1 LRLNHPI
8 RTALRRAAMVMLFR
22 PLARVMFG
30 LNKIGAEN
38 LPTHGPAIIVANHNS
53 HVDTLVLLCIFP
65 SRLIGRLRPLA
76 AADHFLGDPVSS
88 WFSRRVVGIIPLK
101 RTGVER
107 GEDVLAQ
114 AKQAL
119 NQGDILIVF
128 PEGTRGEPEELG
140 AFKAGVA
147 RLAEAAPETPIVPIF
162 IQGAGRALP
171 KGSKI
176 PVPFDITIVIGQ
188 ALAFSGSR
196 PQLIAELRTRLA
208 ALKALAPP
216 LKWE

>member
-1 LRLNHPI
+1 
-8 RTALRRAAMVMLFR
+8 MVMLFR
-22 PLARVMFG
+22 PIARLMFG
-30 LNKIGAEN
+30 LNRIGAEN
-38 LPTHGPAIIVANHNS
+38 LPTEGPAIVVANHNS

-65 SRLIGRLRPLA
+65 SRLIGRLRPVA

-101 RTGVER
+101 RTGAAK

-119 NQGDILIVF
+119 ANGDILIVF
-128 PEGTRGEPEELG
+128 PEGTRGAPEEIG

-147 RLAEAAPETPIVPIF
+147 RLAEAAPDAPIVPIY

-171 KGSKI
+171 RGSKI
-176 PVPFDITIVIGQ
+176 PVPFDITIVIGR
-188 ALAFSGSR
+188 ALKFGGSR
-196 PQLIAELRTRLA
+196 HQLVTDLRDQID

>member
-1 LRLNHPI
+1 MVLLFKPI
-8 RTALRRAAMVMLFR
+8 
-22 PLARVMFG
+22 ARMFFG

-38 LPTHGPAIIVANHNS
+38 LPLKGPAIIVANHNS

-65 SRLIGRLRPLA
+65 SSLIGKLRPVA
-76 AADHFLGDPVSS
+76 AADHFLSDPVSS

-101 RTGVER
+101 RTGAAR

-114 AKQAL
+114 AKEAL
-119 NQGDILIVF
+119 SDGDILIVF
-128 PEGTRGEPEELG
+128 PEGTRGAPEEIG

-147 RLAEAAPETPIVPIF
+147 RLAEAAPAAPIIPVY

-171 KGSKI
+171 RGSKI
-176 PVPFDITIVIGQ
+176 PVPFDISIVIGE
-188 ALAFSGSR
+188 ALRFEGSR
-196 PQLIAELRTRLA
+196 PDLIAALRSRMD

>member
-8 RTALRRAAMVMLFR
+8 RTTLRRIAMVMLFR
-22 PLARVMFG
+22 PVARVMFG

-38 LPTHGPAIIVANHNS
+38 LPTEGPAIIVANHNS

-65 SRLIGRLRPLA
+65 SRLIGRLRPVA

-88 WFSRRVVGIIPLK
+88 WFSRRVVGVIPLK

-107 GEDVLAQ
+107 GEDVLAE

-119 NQGDILIVF
+119 NEGDILIVF

-147 RLAEAAPETPIVPIF
+147 RLAEAAPDAPIVPIY

-171 KGSKI
+171 KGTAI
-176 PVPFDITIVIGQ
+176 PVPFDITIVIGE
-188 ALAFSGSR
+188 AMAFAGSR
-196 PQLIAELRTRLA
+196 PDLIAALRSKLA

>member
-1 LRLNHPI
+1 
-8 RTALRRAAMVMLFR
+8 MVTLFR

-30 LNKIGAEN
+30 LNKIGAQN
-38 LPTHGPAIIVANHNS
+38 LPTQGPAIIVANHNS

-65 SRLIGRLRPLA
+65 SRLIGRLRPVA

-114 AKQAL
+114 AKEAL
-119 NQGDILIVF
+119 GDGDILIVF
-128 PEGTRGEPEELG
+128 PEGTRGAPEEMG

-147 RLAEAAPETPIVPIF
+147 RLAEAAPLAPVIPIY

-171 KGSKI
+171 KGAKI
-176 PVPFDITIVIGQ
+176 PVPFDITIVIGE
-188 ALAFSGSR
+188 AIKFTGSR
-196 PQLIAELRTRLA
+196 PDLIADLRTKLD

>member
-1 LRLNHPI
+1 LKLNHPI
-8 RTALRRAAMVMLFR
+8 RTALRRVAMVLLFR
-22 PLARVMFG
+22 PIARLMFG

-38 LPTHGPAIIVANHNS
+38 LPTQGPAIIVANHNS

-65 SRLIGRLRPLA
+65 SRLIGKLRPVA

-101 RTGVER
+101 RVGAQK

-114 AKQAL
+114 AKVAL
-119 NQGDILIVF
+119 ADGDILIVF
-128 PEGTRGEPEELG
+128 PEGTRGAPEEIG

-147 RLAEAAPETPIVPIF
+147 RLAEAAPNAPIVPIY

-171 KGSKI
+171 RGSKI
-176 PVPFDITIVIGQ
+176 PVPFDITIVIGK
-188 ALAFSGSR
+188 ALKFSGSR
-196 PQLIAELRTRLA
+196 SQLVADLRDRID
-208 ALKALAPP
+208 ALKSLAPP

>member
-8 RTALRRAAMVMLFR
+8 RTALRRTAMILLFK
-22 PLARVMFG
+22 PVARLFFG
-30 LNKIGAEN
+30 LNKIGADN
-38 LPTHGPAIIVANHNS
+38 LPVKGPAILVANHNS
-53 HVDTLVLLCIFP
+53 HVDTLVLLCSFP
-65 SRLIGRLRPLA
+65 SSLIGKLRPVA

-101 RTGVER
+101 RTGSER
-107 GEDVLAQ
+107 GEDVLAE
-114 AKQAL
+114 AKEAL
-119 NQGDILIVF
+119 VDGDILIVF
-128 PEGTRGEPEELG
+128 PEGTRGEPEEIG

-147 RLAEAAPETPIVPIF
+147 RLAEAAPDTPIVPIY

-171 KGSKI
+171 RGSKI

-188 ALAFSGSR
+188 ALKFEGSR
-196 PQLIAELRTRLA
+196 SDLISGLRTRIDE
-208 ALKALAPP
+208 LKALAPP

>member
-8 RTALRRAAMVMLFR
+8 RTALRRAAMVALFR
-22 PLARVMFG
+22 PIARVMFG
-30 LNKIGAEN
+30 LNQIGREN
-38 LPTHGPAIIVANHNS
+38 LPTRGPAIIVANHNS

-65 SRLIGRLRPLA
+65 SRLIGQLRPVA

-101 RTGVER
+101 RTGANR
-107 GEDVLAQ
+107 DEDVLAE

-119 NQGDILIVF
+119 KEGDILIVF
-128 PEGTRGEPEELG
+128 PEGTRGAPEELG

-147 RLAEAAPETPIVPIF
+147 RLAEAAPDAPIVPIY

-171 KGSKI
+171 KGTAI

-188 ALAFSGSR
+188 ALAFAGSR
-196 PQLIAELRTRLA
+196 PELIATLRTKLA

>member
-8 RTALRRAAMVMLFR
+8 RTALRRLAMVTLFR
-22 PLARVMFG
+22 PIARVMFG

-38 LPTHGPAIIVANHNS
+38 LPLDGPAIIVANHNS
-53 HVDTLVLLCIFP
+53 HIDTLVLLCIFP
-65 SRLIGRLRPLA
+65 SRLIGRLRPVA

-101 RTGVER
+101 RTDIAR
-107 GEDVLAQ
+107 GEDVLAE

-119 NQGDILIVF
+119 SEGDILIVF

-147 RLAEAAPETPIVPIF
+147 RLAEAAPDAPIVPIY

-171 KGSKI
+171 KGAKI
-176 PVPFDITIVIGQ
+176 PVPFDITIVIGE
-188 ALAFSGSR
+188 ALSFAGSR
-196 PQLIAELRTRLA
+196 PALIAELRAQLA
-208 ALKALAPP
+208 NLKALAPP

>member
-1 LRLNHPI
+1 LRLNHPV

-22 PLARVMFG
+22 PVARLMFG
-30 LNKIGAEN
+30 LNKVGAQN
-38 LPTHGPAIIVANHNS
+38 LPTQGPAIIVANHNS

-65 SRLIGRLRPLA
+65 SRLIGRLRPVA

-101 RTGVER
+101 RSGAVK

-114 AKQAL
+114 AKEAL
-119 NQGDILIVF
+119 NDGDILIVF
-128 PEGTRGEPEELG
+128 PEGTRGAPEEIG

-147 RLAEAAPETPIVPIF
+147 RLAEAAPDAPIVPIY

-171 KGSKI
+171 RGSKI
-176 PVPFDITIVIGQ
+176 PVPFDITIVIGEPLRF
-188 ALAFSGSR
+188 AGSR
-196 PQLIAELRTRLA
+196 PELIVQLRDRID
-208 ALKALAPP
+208 ALKSLAPP

>member
-1 LRLNHPI
+1 MVLLFKPVARL
-8 RTALRRAAMVMLFR
+8 F
-22 PLARVMFG
+22 FG

-38 LPTHGPAIIVANHNS
+38 LPLKGPAIIVANHNS
-53 HVDTLVLLCIFP
+53 HVDTLVLLCSFP
-65 SRLIGRLRPLA
+65 SSMIGKLRPVA

-101 RTGVER
+101 RTGSTR
-107 GEDVLAQ
+107 GEDVLAE
-114 AKQAL
+114 AKDAL
-119 NQGDILIVF
+119 GDDDILIVY
-128 PEGTRGEPEELG
+128 PEGTRGAPEEIG

-147 RLAEAAPETPIVPIF
+147 RLAEAAPDTPIVPIY

-171 KGSKI
+171 RGSKI

-188 ALAFSGSR
+188 ALKFEGSR
-196 PQLIAELRTRLA
+196 PNLISALRNRIDE
-208 ALKALAPP
+208 LKALAPP

>member
-1 LRLNHPI
+1 LKLNHPI
-8 RTALRRAAMVMLFR
+8 RTALRRVAMVTLFR
-22 PLARVMFG
+22 PVARVLFG
-30 LNKIGAEN
+30 LNQIGKEN
-38 LPTHGPAIIVANHNS
+38 LPTDGPAIIVANHNS

-65 SRLIGRLRPLA
+65 SRLIGRLRPVA

-107 GEDVLAQ
+107 NDA
-114 AKQAL
+114 
-119 NQGDILIVF
+119 DF

-147 RLAEAAPETPIVPIF
+147 RLAEAAPDAPIIPIY

-171 KGSKI
+171 KGTAI
-176 PVPFDITIVIGQ
+176 PVPFDITIVVGQ
-188 ALAFSGSR
+188 AMAYAGSR
-196 PQLIAELRTRLA
+196 ANLIAALRGKLSE
-208 ALKALAPP
+208 LKALAPP

>member
-1 LRLNHPI
+1 
-8 RTALRRAAMVMLFR
+8 MVMLFR
-22 PLARVMFG
+22 PIARVMFG

-38 LPTHGPAIIVANHNS
+38 LPMDGPAIIVANHNS

-65 SRLIGRLRPLA
+65 SRLIGRLRPVA

-101 RTGVER
+101 RTGIAQ
-107 GEDVLAQ
+107 GEDVLAE

-119 NQGDILIVF
+119 NEGDILIVF

-147 RLAEAAPETPIVPIF
+147 RLAEAAPDAPIVPIY

-171 KGSKI
+171 KGAKI
-176 PVPFDITIVIGQ
+176 PVPFDITIVIGA
-188 ALAFSGSR
+188 ALSFAGSR
-196 PQLIAELRTRLA
+196 PALIAALRTKLE
-208 ALKALAPP
+208 ALKAQAPP

>member
-1 LRLNHPI
+1 
-8 RTALRRAAMVMLFR
+8 MVMLFR
-22 PLARVMFG
+22 PIARVMFG

-38 LPTHGPAIIVANHNS
+38 LPVEGPAIIVANHNS

-65 SRLIGRLRPLA
+65 SRLIGRLRPVA

-101 RTGVER
+101 RTDIAR
-107 GEDVLAQ
+107 GEDVLAE

-119 NQGDILIVF
+119 SEGDILIVF

-147 RLAEAAPETPIVPIF
+147 RLAEAAPDAPIVPIY

-171 KGSKI
+171 KGAKI
-176 PVPFDITIVIGQ
+176 PVPFDITIVIGA
-188 ALAFSGSR
+188 ALSFAGSR
-196 PQLIAELRTRLA
+196 PALIAELRARLE
-208 ALKALAPP
+208 ALKAQAPP

>member
-1 LRLNHPI
+1 
-8 RTALRRAAMVMLFR
+8 MVMLFR
-22 PLARVMFG
+22 PIARVMFG

-38 LPTHGPAIIVANHNS
+38 LPLEGPAIIVANHNS

-65 SRLIGRLRPLA
+65 SRLIGRLRPVA

-101 RTGVER
+101 RTDIAR
-107 GEDVLAQ
+107 GEDVLAE

-119 NQGDILIVF
+119 SEGDILIVF

-147 RLAEAAPETPIVPIF
+147 RLAEAAPDAPIVPIY

-171 KGSKI
+171 KGTAI
-176 PVPFDITIVIGQ
+176 PVPFDITIVIGKT
-188 ALAFSGSR
+188 LAYAGSR
-196 PQLIAELRTRLA
+196 PALITELRNTLA

>member
-1 LRLNHPI
+1 
-8 RTALRRAAMVMLFR
+8 MVMLFR
-22 PLARVMFG
+22 PIARVMFG
-30 LNKIGAEN
+30 LNQIGNEN
-38 LPTHGPAIIVANHNS
+38 LPTDGPAIIVANHNS

-65 SRLIGRLRPLA
+65 SRLIGRLRPVA

-88 WFSRRVVGIIPLK
+88 WFSRNVVGIIPLK

-107 GEDVLAQ
+107 GEDVLAE

-119 NQGDILIVF
+119 AEGDILIVF

-147 RLAEAAPETPIVPIF
+147 RLAEAAPNAPIVPIY

-171 KGSKI
+171 KGARI

-188 ALAFSGSR
+188 AMAFTGSR
-196 PQLIAELRTRLA
+196 PDLIGALRIKLA
-208 ALKALAPP
+208 DLKALAPP

>member
-1 LRLNHPI
+1 
-8 RTALRRAAMVMLFR
+8 MVMLFR
-22 PLARVMFG
+22 PIARVMFG

-38 LPTHGPAIIVANHNS
+38 LPVDGPAIIVANHNS

-65 SRLIGRLRPLA
+65 SRLIGRLRPVA

-101 RTGVER
+101 RTNIVH
-107 GEDVLAQ
+107 GEDVLAE

-119 NQGDILIVF
+119 SEGDILIVF

-147 RLAEAAPETPIVPIF
+147 RLAEAAPDAPIVPIY

-171 KGSKI
+171 KGAKI
-176 PVPFDITIVIGQ
+176 PVPFDITIVIGA
-188 ALAFSGSR
+188 ALSFAGSR
-196 PQLIAELRTRLA
+196 PALIAELRAKLE
-208 ALKALAPP
+208 ALKAQAPP

>member
-1 LRLNHPI
+1 
-8 RTALRRAAMVMLFR
+8 MVMLFR
-22 PLARVMFG
+22 PIARVMFG

-38 LPTHGPAIIVANHNS
+38 LPVEGPAIIVANHNS

-65 SRLIGRLRPLA
+65 SRLIGRLRPVA

-101 RTGVER
+101 RTDIAR
-107 GEDVLAQ
+107 GEDVLAE

-119 NQGDILIVF
+119 SEGDILIVF
-128 PEGTRGEPEELG
+128 PE
-140 AFKAGVA
+140 
-147 RLAEAAPETPIVPIF
+147 AAPDAPIVPIY

-171 KGSKI
+171 KGAKI
-176 PVPFDITIVIGQ
+176 PVPFDITIVIGA
-188 ALAFSGSR
+188 ALSFAGSR
-196 PQLIAELRTRLA
+196 PALIAELRARLE
-208 ALKALAPP
+208 ALKAQAPP

>member
-1 LRLNHPI
+1 MI
-8 RTALRRAAMVMLFR
+8 ALFK
-22 PLARVMFG
+22 PLARLFFG

-38 LPTHGPAIIVANHNS
+38 LPPKGPAIIVANHNS
-53 HVDTLVLLCIFP
+53 HVDTLVLLCSFP
-65 SRLIGRLRPLA
+65 SSMIGKLRPVA

-101 RTGVER
+101 RTGGAR
-107 GEDVLAQ
+107 GEDVLAE
-114 AKQAL
+114 AKDAL
-119 NQGDILIVF
+119 ADGDILIVY
-128 PEGTRGEPEELG
+128 PEGTRGEPEEIG

-147 RLAEAAPETPIVPIF
+147 RLAEAAPETPVIPIY

-171 KGSKI
+171 RGSKI

-188 ALAFSGSR
+188 ALKFEGSR
-196 PQLIAELRTRLA
+196 PELISALRQCIDD
-208 ALKALAPP
+208 LKALAPP